1 MINKKDCLREI
12 CPKNM
17 LKGLKN
23 IFQNYKN
30 LGTDIVLE

>member
-1 MINKKDCLREI
+1 MIKKKDYSREI
-12 CPKNM
+12 CPKNI

-23 IFQNYKN
+23 IFQKHKN